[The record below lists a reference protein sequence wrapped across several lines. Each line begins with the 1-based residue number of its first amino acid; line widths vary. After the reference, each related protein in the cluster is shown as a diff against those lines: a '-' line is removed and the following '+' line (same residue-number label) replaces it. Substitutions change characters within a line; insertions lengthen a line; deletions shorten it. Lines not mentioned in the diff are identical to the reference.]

1 MYPYGLPGKASVLKD
16 RARTCPPEGICR
28 RMAKIVM
35 KRIVLPAAFA
45 AITVLVPS
53 AGVRAALYPAFTTD
67 PAQLETEAKDQAWKE
82 ALDKACAPIRDPH
95 DRSDADARECQ
106 RLADQE
112 PRCLGYKDFA
122 AIYLKM
128 RDSGAVAT
136 DVAEGVAAMQKNTA
150 LYPPDFSNA
159 VRHLFQI
166 VFYTDRAK
174 LGTPEEFSA
183 RAYRACMS
191 GHLL

>member
-1 MYPYGLPGKASVLKD
+1 
-16 RARTCPPEGICR
+16 
-28 RMAKIVM
+28 MAKIVM
-35 KRIVLPAAFA
+35 KRVLPLAALA
-45 AITVLVPS
+45 AILLLIPL

-67 PAQLETEAKDQAWKE
+67 PAQLETEAKDQAWKKK
-82 ALDKACAPIRDPH
+82 LDEACAAIRDPH
-95 DRSDADARECQ
+95 DRSDTDARECQ
-106 RLADQE
+106 RLADEE
-112 PRCLGYKDFA
+112 PRCMGYKDFA

-128 RDSGAVAT
+128 RDNGAIAT

-150 LYPPDFSNA
+150 LYPPDFSSA
-159 VRHLFQI
+159 VRHLFQV
-166 VFYTDRAK
+166 VFFTERSK